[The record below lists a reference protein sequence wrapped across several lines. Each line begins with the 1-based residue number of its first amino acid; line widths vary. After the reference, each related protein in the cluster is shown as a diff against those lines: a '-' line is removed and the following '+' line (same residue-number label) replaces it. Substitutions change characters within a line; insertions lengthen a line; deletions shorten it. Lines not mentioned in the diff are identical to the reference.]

1 MFKKNTAVTLVEAI
15 VSVAIFSL
23 IILGIYSAV
32 DIGFKV
38 WQLGE
43 VKTDFYSRARVIL
56 SYITKD
62 FKYSN
67 WISTKIENDGDHDS
81 LNEYIAFESP
91 VKDTGDI
98 DIEVKS
104 GKPLWQ
110 KYVYYYIYPSVK
122 NQPNAEKRTLYRRME
137 ERNPKNSTPMPLTAI
152 AANYLTASTIA
163 NTNLRTIGKE
173 IYEINF
179 EQIGTG
185 LIITLKFRANV
196 YEQSSVAFENRK
208 VTEVIELKASVI
220 PEN

>member
-1 MFKKNTAVTLVEAI
+1 MIKKNTAVTLVEVI

-43 VKTDFYSRARVIL
+43 VKTDFYSRAKVIL
-56 SYITKD
+56 SYATKD

-67 WISTKIENDGDHDS
+67 WISTKIENDGDPDS
-81 LNEYIAFESP
+81 LNEYIVFESP

-122 NQPNAEKRTLYRRME
+122 TEPNAEKRTLYRRME

-152 AANYLTASTIA
+152 AANYLTDSTIA

-173 IYEINF
+173 IYEIDF

-196 YEQSSVAFENRK
+196 YKQSSVAFENRK